1 MDTFTFVLISTFI
14 LGLIIM
20 CLLDDNGPDDPR
32 F

>member
-1 MDTFTFVLISTFI
+1 MGNLTFVLISAFV
-14 LGLIIM
+14 LGMIVM